1 MLAFGLGL
9 LAGLE
14 VSMTDLHETP
24 DPKPPS
30 QIDTLGWLFLAFA
43 VVITASAAMIAYH
56 GNSVP
61 VANTTLARA
70 AGPPS

>member
-1 MLAFGLGL
+1 MLDYRLGL

-24 DPKPPS
+24 DPKPTA
-30 QIDTLGWLFLAFA
+30 QIDTIGWLFIAFA
-43 VVITASAAMIAYH
+43 VVITASAAMIAYQ
-56 GNSVP
+56 GNSTL
-61 VANTTLARA
+61 VANTSVARA